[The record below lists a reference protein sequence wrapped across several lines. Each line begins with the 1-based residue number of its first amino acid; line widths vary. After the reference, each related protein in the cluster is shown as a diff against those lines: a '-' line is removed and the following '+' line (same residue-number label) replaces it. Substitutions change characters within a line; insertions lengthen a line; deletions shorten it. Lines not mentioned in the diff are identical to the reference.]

1 MSRDERRGQI
11 LTHDIKGQTSKTLL
25 LNTKDVTVGWGCGV
39 GRGLDSERVCMY
51 VCMRCLHFLPIL
63 IAIYKPHLI

>member
-39 GRGLDSERVCMY
+39 GRELDSERVCMY
-51 VCMRCLHFLPIL
+51 VCVAFIFYP
-63 IAIYKPHLI
+63 Y